1 MHFQGFIKNVRY
13 EAHLAESLREY
24 TLDDFD
30 INEAKSYGVIK
41 SSEAQMG
48 FSKWVSPKRTRSYP
62 FERIYNTFNCSKSI
76 TVIPVIKDEGRDG
89 DLDKIQFSTISWMN
103 LLNVYI
109 VLGYYE
115 TASKNRS
122 SSQSHREKL
131 TKQLFNATFIN
142 EQIRAIFAYKQ
153 SALHWNKHLF
163 ETRFAE
169 IFQTALQSYQEISG
183 RTGVAI
189 HSQEALYKYLSTITA
204 DFERFKSLSLKGSQS
219 ASNRE
224 LQTHHAL
231 ELLSDGAKA
240 TFALE
245 NYLGGVYY
253 LTADEVFYDNETL
266 IIQESKNSTRGF
278 LPSLSDIR
286 DGLFKL
292 VLFSNIDEL
301 RLDGVKTSFRV
312 RLKCTGQK
320 LDTLLK
326 LPCSTNEIEAF
337 VNHSRNKGIT
347 PKQRDVLNRL
357 NAEAQANS
365 LEISIGGVSANA

>member
-1 MHFQGFIKNVRY
+1 MHLTGFIKNVRY
-13 EAHLAESLREY
+13 EAHLTEPLREY
-24 TLDDFD
+24 SLDGFD
-30 INEAKSYGVIK
+30 INEASSYGVLTHSTTQI
-41 SSEAQMG
+41 G

-76 TVIPVIKDEGRDG
+76 TVIPVIKDEGQDG

-115 TASKNRS
+115 TAEKNAS
-122 SSQSHREKL
+122 ASQKHRQKL
-131 TKQLFNATFIN
+131 TKQRFNAEVIN
-142 EQIRAIFAYKQ
+142 NQIRDIFAYKQ

-163 ETRFAE
+163 ETQFANT
-169 IFQTALQSYQEISG
+169 FRKALEGYQAISQKV
-183 RTGVAI
+183 GVTI
-189 HSQEALYKYLSTITA
+189 HNQEALYTYLTNISA
-204 DFERFKSLSLKGSQS
+204 DFEQFKALSLKGSQS

-224 LQTHHAL
+224 LHTHHAL
-231 ELLSDGAKA
+231 ELLSDGEKA

-253 LTADEVFYDNETL
+253 LTADEVFYENKAL

-292 VLFSNIDEL
+292 ILFSNIDEL
-301 RLDGVKTSFRV
+301 RLNDAPTPFQT
-312 RLKCTGQK
+312 RLKCTAQQLRG
-320 LDTLLK
+320 TLN
-326 LPCSTNEIEAF
+326 LPCSNAEIQAF
-337 VNHSRNKGIT
+337 VSIPEHKGLSKKIELLQ
-347 PKQRDVLNRL
+347 KL
-357 NAEAQANS
+357 NAEAQGNG
-365 LEISIGGVSANA
+365 LQISIGENHA